1 MIHSTDVYSLKA
13 KLNGLKNK
21 LQREQKPQNEKNLAD
36 EYLNEVL
43 FLVDSLLK

>member
-13 KLNGLKNK
+13 KLNDLKNK

-36 EYLNEVL
+36 YYLNEVL